1 MKKET
6 KQLTAFNSV
15 SELNAALGLPGPLH
29 PLITLNFYKDIR
41 PDWCKLGGP
50 MMMNLYKISYKTNFT
65 GKFRYGQHYYD
76 FDNGGMCFTSPNQVM
91 LIEQEEQDFG
101 GFSLVIHPDFFRN
114 YSLGKNIKNYGFFS
128 YSASEALHLSEKE
141 RETIFSIV
149 KMIQD
154 ELESPIDQFSQD
166 VIISQIEL
174 LLHHSNRF
182 YNRQFITRKAVNNDM
197 LTELEAL
204 LADYFDTGKA
214 FNSGLP
220 TVQDIADK
228 LQVSPRYLSDMLRS
242 LTGQSAQQH
251 IHNKLIDKAKE
262 ILSTSNLT
270 IAEIAFRLGFEHPQS
285 FNKLFKQK
293 TNQSPVAFRQSF
305 LQN

>member
-6 KQLTAFNSV
+6 KPPTVFNSV
-15 SELNAALGLPGPLH
+15 TELNTALGLPKPLH
-29 PLITLNFYKDIR
+29 PLISLNHYMDMK
-41 PDWCKLGGP
+41 PDWSRVEGP
-50 MMMNLYKISYKTNFT
+50 MAMNLYKISYKSGFT
-65 GKFRYGQHYYD
+65 GRFRYGQHYYD
-76 FDNGGMCFTSPNQVM
+76 FDEGGMCFTSPNQVM
-91 LIEQEEQDFG
+91 IIDKDDQDYS
-101 GFSLVIHPDFFRN
+101 GFALMIHPDFLRN
-114 YSLGKNIKNYGFFS
+114 YPLGKNIKNYGFFS

-141 RETIFSIV
+141 RDMIFAIM

-182 YNRQFITRKAVNNDM
+182 YNRQFITRKAANNDM
-197 LTELEAL
+197 LTNLETL
-204 LADYFDTGKA
+204 LGDYFDTEKSLH
-214 FNSGLP
+214 SGLP
-220 TVQDIADK
+220 TVQDIADQ

-270 IAEIAFRLGFEHPQS
+270 IAEIAYQLGFEHPQS